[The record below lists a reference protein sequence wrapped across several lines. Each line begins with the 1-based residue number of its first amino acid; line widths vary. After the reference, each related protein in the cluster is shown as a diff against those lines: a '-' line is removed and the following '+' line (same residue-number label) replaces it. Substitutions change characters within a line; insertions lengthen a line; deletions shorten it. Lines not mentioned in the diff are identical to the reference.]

1 MTYPFILETRIVSC
15 IWCIHT
21 QRFPQ
26 PCTAN
31 MSCLQHMVGGVA
43 CGHIQD
49 FGLLSFPCQRKKKK
63 NLSFVPGRH
72 RNQHHPLTPCN
83 SIDPT
88 RLDPQEIER
97 VRQAGTAKTVD
108 PNALAKSLSKI
119 RVQENGQTAKE
130 SVDDARMRNIEERL
144 KSQRFDVFL
153 SFAEEDQDF
162 AEEVRHRIVSKLK
175 LRVFVPSEGD
185 YILSHVLS
193 TTFYLPSY
201 PSILLCYDV
210 YISLSLTHKAPPI
223 STCP

>member
-1 MTYPFILETRIVSC
+1 MGTFKIL
-15 IWCIHT
+15 
-21 QRFPQ
+21 
-26 PCTAN
+26 
-31 MSCLQHMVGGVA
+31 
-43 CGHIQD
+43 D
-49 FGLLSFPCQRKKKK
+49 FFLFHVREKK

-119 RVQENGQTAKE
+119 HVQENGQTAKE
-130 SVDDARMRNIEERL
+130 SDDDAYVRNIEERL

-185 YILSHVLS
+185 YILSHVLC

-201 PSILLCYDV
+201 PEFNTALLQCT
-210 YISLSLTHKAPPI
+210 SLSLSLSLSHP
-223 STCP
+223 